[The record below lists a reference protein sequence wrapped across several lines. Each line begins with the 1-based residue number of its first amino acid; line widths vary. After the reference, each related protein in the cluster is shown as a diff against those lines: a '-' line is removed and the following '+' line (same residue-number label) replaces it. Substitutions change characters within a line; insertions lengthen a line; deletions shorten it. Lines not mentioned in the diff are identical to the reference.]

1 MILIDVQALLDLTVF
16 YENHYKY
23 IYSTTADHFS
33 FSLQKSCV
41 VVIDKKC

>member
-1 MILIDVQALLDLTVF
+1 MKTIT
-16 YENHYKY
+16 N

-33 FSLQKSCV
+33 FNLQKSCV